1 MQFQYCTRRQFT
13 LVLTVSICSVTL
25 GVLHFSRGNSENVD
39 VSGTASKF
47 VPASTASFSS
57 AAYSELQ
64 CAPACLKFTGEDC
77 TEMAR
82 FSLHSPEC
90 LPLTKPSRYIQ
101 ILTEAILGTPVGG
114 ECVRTSPGGCS
125 VQQPLNPEM
134 RKWGNDWPP
143 FGYSM
148 MGRARLQNFRA
159 AVEDVN
165 RQHIPGSIVELGV
178 WRGGGMMIAAGVNKE
193 SEIKRNL
200 YLFDAFDGITNYGDD
215 AEFLSVTEAL
225 VRDGFEAFDLL
236 DKHVHFEV
244 GLFRDTLPK
253 FQSTEK
259 IAVLRVDGNFY
270 DSYQDALYFLYERI
284 PVGGIII
291 FDDVLSHKDVMQ
303 FWTDFKQEQN
313 IGVENLV
320 RIDRHSAWFRKPKDV
335 VLDWQYFKA
344 PKDANVG
351 NDSKVCPPYVK
362 AKINGECH
370 ESWPE
375 VV

>member
-1 MQFQYCTRRQFT
+1 M
-13 LVLTVSICSVTL
+13 
-25 GVLHFSRGNSENVD
+25 
-39 VSGTASKF
+39 
-47 VPASTASFSS
+47 
-57 AAYSELQ
+57 
-64 CAPACLKFTGEDC
+64 
-77 TEMAR
+77 
-82 FSLHSPEC
+82 
-90 LPLTKPSRYIQ
+90 
-101 ILTEAILGTPVGG
+101 
-114 ECVRTSPGGCS
+114 
-125 VQQPLNPEM
+125 
-134 RKWGNDWPP
+134 
-143 FGYSM
+143 
-148 MGRARLQNFRA
+148 
-159 AVEDVN
+159 
-165 RQHIPGSIVELGV
+165 
-178 WRGGGMMIAAGVNKE
+178 
-193 SEIKRNL
+193 
-200 YLFDAFDGITNYGDD
+200 
-215 AEFLSVTEAL
+215 
-225 VRDGFEAFDLL
+225 
-236 DKHVHFEV
+236 
-244 GLFRDTLPK
+244 PK